1 MMKVGWAVRLKIVCL
16 IFAAAALCG
25 CSKNAESFVIP
36 VNYTGEAEMKVYTEN
51 SENAY
56 RVNIVCRDGNYSFRA
71 DTGAQ
76 SWNFAYLSGE
86 RCVLNND
93 KFPENSVVI
102 ENFKMTD
109 SLVYDFDL
117 TKFDVSSDTIPKEL
131 IYFDGI
137 YKHVLD
143 FSKESMLPSTIFI
156 YKNDNL
162 IKTIAYEKMN
172 IEE

>member
-1 MMKVGWAVRLKIVCL
+1 MKLKIMCL
-16 IFAAAALCG
+16 IFAVVAVCG
-25 CSKNAESFVIP
+25 CSKEAEPFVIP
-36 VNYTGEAEMKVYTEN
+36 VNYTGEATMKVYTEN

-76 SWNFAYLSGE
+76 SWNFAYLSGN

-93 KFPENSVVI
+93 KFPESSVVI

-117 TKFDVSSDTIPKEL
+117 TKFEVSSDAIPEEL
-131 IYFDGI
+131 VYFDGM

-143 FSKESMLPSTIFI
+143 FSKESLLPSTIFI

-162 IKTIAYEKMN
+162 VKTIAYEKMN
-172 IEE
+172 VEE